1 MKVYKETSLRD
12 FEAWSGA
19 VSTKDRIIECGKES
33 DFESYVEELFPDG
46 LSATA
51 LNNLLWFGED
61 AIFEALGITNE
72 ESEDGDN
79 EGKDGE

>member
-19 VSTKDRIIECGKES
+19 VSTQDRIIECGKES
-33 DFESYVEELFPDG
+33 DFESYVDELFPDG

-51 LNNLLWFGED
+51 LNDLLLFEGD
-61 AIFEALGITNE
+61 AIFEALGIANE
-72 ESEDGDN
+72 ESEGENN